1 MRDDDNQRRTRGQ
14 EDQRQN
20 RAQHFRVE
28 INDNDDMDQPVS
40 QEPRPAAGEPD
51 VLHSYSSPQTRK
63 AMAESERRA
72 QKAEEKALR
81 ERSREKGRRNR
92 RFFRMIWM
100 SMILILG
107 IGTGQYLVTGMADM
121 LAYQKPESSV
131 TVEIPKGASV
141 GEIAKVLYRG
151 GVIEQPGFFQLYS
164 TITRA
169 NGSYLHGTYELTTD
183 MDYEA
188 IINYLQTNNNRTDI
202 VKVLFQ
208 EGLNVQEVAALM
220 EKNGVCSAQDILKYA
235 NSQDF
240 NNYDLIKTIGNG
252 NDRYYL
258 LEGYLFPD
266 TYEFYKDEDPKQ
278 ALGKMINNTSKKLTA
293 DVREKAEEQGMTLDQ
308 VLNLASIIQEESAD
322 EEDMY
327 QVSSVL
333 HNRLKNGVA
342 TGTQQLGCDSTIYY
356 PYRTKAQVPEAQRDT
371 YSSRYN
377 TYNIVGLPPGPIANP
392 GSAAI
397 DAALNPAKTDY
408 YYFCHSADGKAYYA
422 KTAEQHQKNLKK
434 AGLTQ

>member
-1 MRDDDNQRRTRGQ
+1 MRDDDNQRRARGQ
-14 EDQRQN
+14 EDPRQN
-20 RAQHFRVE
+20 RAQNFRVE
-28 INDNDDMDQPVS
+28 INDDDYLGDPNS
-40 QEPRPAAGEPD
+40 QRPGPPDNEPD

-63 AMAESERRA
+63 AMAETEKRA
-72 QKAEEKALR
+72 LKAEEKALR

-92 RFFRMIWM
+92 RFFRMIWV
-100 SMILILG
+100 SMIIILG
-107 IGTGQYLVTGMADM
+107 IGTGQYLVTGIADM
-121 LAYQKPESSV
+121 LAYQKPESTA

-141 GEIAKVLYRG
+141 GQVAKVLQQS
-151 GVIEQPGFFQLYS
+151 GVIDQPGFFQLYS

-169 NGSYLHGTYELTTD
+169 NASYLHGTYELQTD

-188 IINYLQTNNNRTDI
+188 IINYLQTNNNRTDV

-208 EGLNVQEVAALM
+208 EGLNVQEIAALM
-220 EKNGVCSAQDILKYA
+220 EKNGVCSAKEILEYA

-240 NNYDLIKTIGNG
+240 NNYDLIKAIGNDS
-252 NDRYYL
+252 DRYYM

-293 DVREKAEEQGMTLDQ
+293 AVREKAQEQGMTLDE

-322 EEDMY
+322 EQDMY

-333 HNRLKNGVA
+333 HNRLKNGVK
-342 TGTQQLGCDSTIYY
+342 TGTQQLGCDSTIFY
-356 PYRTKAQVPEAQRDT
+356 PYRTKAQVPAAQRDT

-377 TYNIVGLPPGPIANP
+377 TYNITGLPPGPIANP

-397 DAALNPAKTDY
+397 DAALNPANTSY
-408 YYFCHSADGKAYYA
+408 YYFCHAADGTAYYA

>member
-1 MRDDDNQRRTRGQ
+1 MRDDDNQRRNRGQ

-169 NGSYLHGTYELTTD
+169 RPS
-183 MDYEA
+183 
-188 IINYLQTNNNRTDI
+188 
-202 VKVLFQ
+202 
-208 EGLNVQEVAALM
+208 
-220 EKNGVCSAQDILKYA
+220 CW
-235 NSQDF
+235 
-240 NNYDLIKTIGNG
+240 
-252 NDRYYL
+252 
-258 LEGYLFPD
+258 
-266 TYEFYKDEDPKQ
+266 
-278 ALGKMINNTSKKLTA
+278 
-293 DVREKAEEQGMTLDQ
+293 
-308 VLNLASIIQEESAD
+308 
-322 EEDMY
+322 
-327 QVSSVL
+327 
-333 HNRLKNGVA
+333 
-342 TGTQQLGCDSTIYY
+342 
-356 PYRTKAQVPEAQRDT
+356 
-371 YSSRYN
+371 
-377 TYNIVGLPPGPIANP
+377 NP
-392 GSAAI
+392 
-397 DAALNPAKTDY
+397 
-408 YYFCHSADGKAYYA
+408 
-422 KTAEQHQKNLKK
+422 
-434 AGLTQ
+434 